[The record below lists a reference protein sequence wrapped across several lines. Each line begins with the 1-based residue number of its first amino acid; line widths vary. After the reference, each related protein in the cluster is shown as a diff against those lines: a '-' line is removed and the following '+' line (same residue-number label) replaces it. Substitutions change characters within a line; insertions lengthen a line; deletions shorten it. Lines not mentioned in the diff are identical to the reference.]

1 MKRYRGKIIAGII
14 IAAVLALTYF
24 YGGSSFGNV
33 KETSAVKSEGA
44 AGRSEKKIGG
54 EKNGI
59 SENSEKEENK
69 SGSAKKKDSKT
80 VDSDGKTEDSG
91 GKDGGEKISG
101 AKVDGARA
109 DGEKRGGKSEKS
121 VKDGSAK
128 LGENDKTA
136 ADNKGGGPQNEKEE
150 DKTLYCTLSVRCDTI
165 LRDAAKLKAEKKGI
179 IPKDGIIF
187 KEKKVVFY
195 EGESVFNVLLR
206 EMKKNKIH
214 LEFVNTPI
222 YKSAYIEGIAN
233 IYEFDCGAQSG
244 WMYRVNG
251 VYPNYGSS
259 RYTLSRGDKV
269 EWIYTVDLGRDIG
282 ADGVGGQKDE

>member
-1 MKRYRGKIIAGII
+1 M
-14 IAAVLALTYF
+14 ALTYF
-24 YGGSSFGNV
+24 YGGSSFGNG

-54 EKNGI
+54 DKNGI
-59 SENSEKEENK
+59 SENSKKEENK

-80 VDSDGKTEDSG
+80 ADGDGKTEDSG
-91 GKDGGEKISG
+91 GKNGGKNGGEKS
-101 AKVDGARA
+101 
-109 DGEKRGGKSEKS
+109 GGKSEKS

-128 LGENDKTA
+128 LGENDKTT
-136 ADNKGGGPQNEKEE
+136 ADNKGGGPQNEEE

-165 LRDAAKLKAEKKGI
+165 LRDADKIKAEKKGI